1 MKKRLKKQLLEIV
14 ELLGEA
20 HEAIARDLEKRDMDS
35 AVGCLL
41 ECQNTAITVG
51 QKIEDA
57 EGEGTTS
64 VKALEDYCET
74 VFLIYEQIQ
83 NGDKVVSQKVY
94 KQLKKGV
101 IAVINKMRNDIPE
114 TKEIVF
120 LPYKASMWD
129 SLESVWKKY
138 SQDTAVETK
147 VIPIPYFDRNA
158 DGSFGDKHYE
168 GDQFPDYVP
177 ITSYEK
183 YNLEVNHPDE
193 IYIHN
198 PYDDRNFVTSVHP
211 FFYTLNLKKYTD
223 KLVYI
228 PYFVLGEID
237 PYNKGAIEGIRHFIL
252 TPGVLNSDEV
262 IVQSEN
268 MRKAYIE
275 CLVDYTSED
284 NRQFLENK
292 IKGTGSPKIEKIKSM
307 TIDDVIIPEEWKK
320 CIYKADGSRKKI
332 IIYNTSVTALLQ
344 YSEDMLK
351 KIEDVFR
358 VFQEHKEDVTLL
370 WRPHPLI
377 KATIQSMR
385 PELWGAYEKIVE
397 FYKQKEIGIY
407 DDTADLDRALIIAD
421 AYYGDHSSL
430 VTLCQAINMPIM
442 IQNPLVI
449 EEGTDEN

>member
-14 ELLGEA
+14 ELLYEA
-20 HEAIARDLEKRDMDS
+20 HDSIEKNLENGNTDS
-35 AVGCLL
+35 ALNSLL

-51 QKIEDA
+51 EKIEAA
-57 EGEGTTS
+57 EGEGTSS

-74 VFLIYEQIQ
+74 VFLIFDKIQ
-83 NGDKVVSQKVY
+83 NGDGIAPSKIY
-94 KQLKKGV
+94 KQLKKSV
-101 IAVINKMRNDIPE
+101 IAVINNMRNDIPE
-114 TKEIVF
+114 TREIVF

-138 SQDTAVETK
+138 SQDPTVETK
-147 VIPIPYFDRNA
+147 VIPIPYYDRNS

-177 ITSYEK
+177 VTSYEK

-211 FFYTLNLKKYTD
+211 FFYTMNLRKYTD

-228 PYFVLGEID
+228 PYFVLGEVD

-275 CLVDYTSED
+275 CLVDYTGEE

-307 TIDDVIIPEEWKK
+307 TIDDVCIPEEWKK
-320 CIYKADGSRKKI
+320 YIYKADGSRKKI

-358 VFQEHKEDVTLL
+358 VFQEHKEDVVLL

-385 PELWGAYEKIVE
+385 PELWKAYEKIVE
-397 FYKQKEIGIY
+397 TYKQKEIGIY
-407 DDTADLDRALIIAD
+407 DDTADMDRALIIAD

-449 EEGTDEN
+449 EEGKDEN